1 MDLGDR
7 VGSEQDLQ
15 VAVKPRTISESFSH
29 GTVWNLEKRDCSIE
43 EYITANLSE
52 DLRIF
57 QKLGAAGASDEEA
70 AALTAALKE
79 KSDELLLAFHAEI
92 KPYEVIDFEG
102 NILVTVGIDLLLDL
116 LGGAGGQVLNN
127 ANAFLGV
134 GASVTAASVGQVKL
148 QGGASRLNKAMNG
161 SYPIV
166 ASPKVTYQST
176 FGSSEAN
183 WTWNEVGT
191 FNNVANDVGE
201 MLNRKVQAL
210 GTKSSGAT
218 WTLTEDITFT

>member
-7 VGSEQDLQ
+7 SKSEQALQ
-15 VAVKPRTISESFSH
+15 VAVAPRAISESFSH

-43 EYITANLSE
+43 AYIADQLPE

-57 QKLGAAGASDEEA
+57 QKLGAAGASAEEV

-92 KPYEVIDFEG
+92 KPYETIDFEG
-102 NILVTVGIDLLLDL
+102 NILVTVGITLLLDL

-134 GASVTAASVGQVKL
+134 GESVAGASAGQVKL
-148 QGGASRLNKAMNG
+148 QGASRLNKAMNG

-176 FGSSEAN
+176 FASGEAN
-183 WTWNEVGT
+183 WAWNEVGT
-191 FNNVANDVGE
+191 FNNVANDAGE